1 MAPMTGTIV
10 KVSGKINNGKR
21 GNNLKA
27 VEIIGFER
35 IKNQNYRILMTQHQ
49 SVFLG
54 VLQGAFRISSVNT
67 TKSRQLL
74 RKAVEESYTLWETR
88 SIVGT
93 YSENSM
99 KSSRLLEKYDKRNG
113 KFLDSFR
120 NSQNSTNIGIYTS
133 LYTTN
138 SLENTAC
145 QTTGKPFLWHGIK

>member
-35 IKNQNYRILMTQHQ
+35 IKNQNYPILITQHE
-49 SVFLG
+49 SVSPR
-54 VLQGAFRISSVNT
+54 VLQGAVSTPLVNT

-74 RKAVEESYTLWETR
+74 RKLVEESYTLRETR
-88 SIVGT
+88 SVVGT

-99 KSSRLLEKYDKRNG
+99 KSSRLLEKYDEK
-113 KFLDSFR
+113 SE
-120 NSQNSTNIGIYTS
+120 TS
-133 LYTTN
+133 WIPLGRVRTQRILG
-138 SLENTAC
+138 SI
-145 QTTGKPFLWHGIK
+145 QVFIPRIP